1 MAEKDT
7 LSLLILSNKLRSG
20 RMAQWYEAS
29 LSTLEEAGV
38 QVQIPAAG
46 LLAVYLYFFFVFV
59 FFHFYPFACTPNCNK
74 VVIEKSKKQKVK

>member
-7 LSLLILSNKLRSG
+7 LSLLISSSKLRSG
-20 RMAQWYEAS
+20 RMSQWHEAS
-29 LSTLEEAGV
+29 LSAVGEVGV

-59 FFHFYPFACTPNCNK
+59 FFHFYPFACFRIFSLLTLF
-74 VVIEKSKKQKVK
+74 SFAGFLR